1 MYYLYKFLF
10 SSVFLVAFS
19 FFNSKQDAISKAN
32 ISETIKKDVDLNGIW
47 EGAFTQKGGY
57 KDEYKTII
65 KIVQKG
71 KKISGTTIS
80 YVDNLHA
87 TLRFEGEIKDNK
99 FVVFAEKE
107 FIETGNLGDEKAW
120 CKKSIAVQIKH
131 IKGTIVLEGLWGGKS
146 SFGDCIPGTV
156 VLKKMA
162 DRP

>member
-10 SSVFLVAFS
+10 SSVFLITIPLFKFKPICES
-19 FFNSKQDAISKAN
+19 NPIMNHAIVK
-32 ISETIKKDVDLNGIW
+32 EVDLNGIW

-57 KDEYKTII
+57 KDEYKTVI
-65 KIVQKG
+65 KIIQKG
-71 KKISGTTIS
+71 KKISGTTVS